1 MPNYDQD
8 PNDPNID
15 PFPAGGGWDAARN
28 WLRQQYPRWDRQ
40 DNAAN
45 TGMGPNGQPQ
55 PWLQPGQTPGYSNSP
70 YAASPSAIPHTGG
83 QYGGRGPYDIKGTT
97 ALMQYPGIIPDSA
110 FVTNFGLAGRGGS
123 GVDILNKG
131 LGGLYQTQ
139 DQQRELAQKILDQA
153 ENQGPSAAQAQFQSG
168 LDQSLKSAMAIG
180 QSGAGA
186 SPGASMRSI
195 LEAQGSMAG
204 QASSQAAQ
212 LRAQEE
218 QRQMERRL
226 QGQSLAG
233 QILSGVGGES
243 TGISALG
250 AQLSDADRNA
260 LLNLEAQR
268 SNVYSRQPSSNLAQ
282 QLAGAGIAAAGA
294 IGGIWTGGATVAPGI
309 AAGSAVAQSDERE
322 KKNIKRFDE
331 EAAPGVPFAE
341 FEYKKDPSH
350 KKRMGVIAQ
359 DLEKVAPEYVK
370 KDERGHRW
378 VDYSFLQNAAR
389 GVLVGGKAKRK
400 GDAEEND
407 TVPAMLSPG
416 EAVIPRSIMQAED
429 APDRAREFVAAI
441 KKAKGGTVPG
451 KGYGAVLAKQREIK
465 QQIAAL
471 DRMISAYQ

>member
-8 PNDPNID
+8 PNDPNTD
-15 PFPAGGGWDAARN
+15 PFPAGGGWDAARD
-28 WLRQQYPRWDRQ
+28 WLRRQTPRWDRQ

-83 QYGGRGPYDIKGTT
+83 QYGGRGPYDIKGTV
-97 ALMQYPGIIPDSA
+97 ALQQYPGIIPDSP
-110 FVTNFGLAGRGGS
+110 FVTNFGVAGRGGS

-168 LDQSLKSAMAIG
+168 LDQSLKSAMALG

-195 LEAQGSMAG
+195 LEAQGSMVG
-204 QASSQAAQ
+204 QSNAQAAQ

-226 QGQSLAG
+226 QGQNLAS

-243 TGISALG
+243 MGIAGMGGS
-250 AQLSDADRNA
+250 LSEQDRQA

-268 SNVYSRQPSSNLAQ
+268 GNVFSHQQSINAQ
-282 QLAGAGIAAAGA
+282 TDISPGRLIGGLTSAAGA
-294 IGGIWTGGATVAPGI
+294 VGAAF
-309 AAGSAVAQSDERE
+309 ASDERD
-322 KKNIKRFDE
+322 KKNIKRLDE
-331 EAAPGVPFAE
+331 EAAPGVPFAK
-341 FEYKKDPSH
+341 FEYKKDPKH
-350 KKRMGVIAQ
+350 QKWMGVIAQ

-416 EAVIPRSIMQAED
+416 EIVLPRTVAQAED
-429 APDRAREFVAAI
+429 APDRAR
-441 KKAKGGTVPG
+441 
-451 KGYGAVLAKQREIK
+451 
-465 QQIAAL
+465 QIAAL
-471 DRMISAYQ
+471 DKMISAYQ